1 MISTRKSERGSAL
14 VIAMAAAVIVS
25 IIVAVVMNLSI
36 RRFELSAQR
45 TDHEVAKMSSE
56 AGLQYVFARLDI
68 DAAFRTAVQNK
79 RIVGHP
85 AAAVPLTD
93 ATAEYVITCD
103 AALIGA
109 DQVDPRLHVGAKINT
124 EVNADGTPGPQNGQY
139 VGGKHVT
146 IRIRFLTAADLAA
159 NPNFDAARPYRIR
172 VDTNFAEG

>member
-1 MISTRKSERGSAL
+1 MLSTRTSERGSAL

-56 AGLQYVFARLDI
+56 AGLQYVFSRLAI
-68 DAAFRTAVQNK
+68 DDAVFGAAVRLKRTSL
-79 RIVGHP
+79 G
-85 AAAVPLTD
+85 AAAVPLNN
-93 ATAEYVITCD
+93 AAAEYVVTCD
-103 AALIGA
+103 TALPGGSDEV
-109 DQVDPRLHVGAKINT
+109 DQRLHVGAKIDT
-124 EVNADGTPGPQNGQY
+124 QGPASPTNGQY

-146 IRIRFLTAADLAA
+146 IRVRFLTANDFTA
-159 NPNFDAARPYRIR
+159 NPTLDAARPYRVR